1 MSYPA
6 LSKRDALNRLFEE
19 VSEKMTVLSNKYT
32 DDKLQATFEL
42 NDMKFGVYYND
53 HHQKEEYVNKYE
65 VNVTNGILE
74 AGCVVNYSIG
84 YSNRIKRGT
93 VLARVT
99 FDPSFFTKKL
109 QVIDGFLEWTPD
121 LVPPLGLTQLFRLE
135 KAYPEL
141 SEE

>member
-19 VSEKMTVLSNKYT
+19 ITEKMTVLSNKFT
-32 DDKLQATFEL
+32 DNKLNATFEL
-42 NDMKFGVYYND
+42 DDMKLGVYYND

-74 AGCVVNYSIG
+74 AGGVINYKIG
-84 YSNRIKRGT
+84 YEDRTKKGT

-99 FDPSFFTKKL
+99 FDPSYFTKKL
-109 QVIDGFLEWTPD
+109 QVIEGFLEWNPD

-135 KAYPEL
+135 KAYP
-141 SEE
+141 